1 MNIVVNT
8 RLLLPGKLEGIGRF
22 THETLR
28 RITTNHPEHRFF
40 FLFDRPYSHEFIY
53 SSNVIPV
60 VFGPPAR
67 HPLLWYLWFERVVP
81 RALKGLNAHLF
92 LSTDGFV
99 SLRTNV
105 PQTLVIHDLSFE
117 HRPQDLR
124 FSHRWFQQHFVSRY
138 AQKAKR
144 LVTVSGFSRSDLIEK
159 YHIPESKID
168 IVPNGV
174 SDVFQP
180 LPVPAIR
187 KIREKYTRGRPYFLF
202 VGALQPRKNI
212 VGLLQAFDQFCRRS
226 NAEIDLLI
234 VGGAM
239 HKTSGISKAH
249 RSMKC
254 GNRVHFTGRV
264 PDVELV
270 QLMGAALA
278 LTFVPFFEGFG
289 IPVIEA
295 MAAGVPVICSNSSSL
310 PEVGGESVC
319 YVEPDSIDEIAEA
332 MMKIYTDQEY
342 AGDLILSG
350 IKRSENYTWE
360 RSAELLWESMMKT
373 IEHPSQ
379 RGK

>member
-28 RITTNHPEHRFF
+28 RITTSHPEHRFF
-40 FLFDRPYSHEFIY
+40 FLFDRPYSREFIY
-53 SSNVIPV
+53 SSNVTPV
-60 VFGPPAR
+60 VFGPQAR

-92 LSTDGFV
+92 LSTDGFA
-99 SLRTNV
+99 SLRTDV

-117 HRPQDLR
+117 HRPQDLQL
-124 FSHRWFQQHFVSRY
+124 SHRWFQQYFVPRY
-138 AQKAKR
+138 ARKVER
-144 LVTVSGFSRSDLIEK
+144 LVTVSSFSRDDLVRK
-159 YHIPESKID
+159 YEIPEGEID
-168 IVPNGV
+168 VVPNGV
-174 SDVFQP
+174 SEMFQP
-180 LPVPAIR
+180 LSEPAIR
-187 KIREKYTRGRPYFLF
+187 KVREKYTGGRPYFLF
-202 VGALQPRKNI
+202 VGALQPRKNV
-212 VGLLQAFDQFCRRS
+212 VGLLLAYEQFCRQTD
-226 NAEIDLLI
+226 EEVDLLI

-239 HKTSGISKAH
+239 HKTREIVKTH

-254 GNRVHFTGRV
+254 GNKVHFTGRV
-264 PDVELV
+264 ADVELV

-295 MAAGVPVICSNSSSL
+295 MAAGIPVICSNSSSL

-319 YVEPDSIDEIAEA
+319 YATPESVDDIAEA
-332 MMKIYTDQEY
+332 MMKVYTDQDY

-350 IKRSENYTWE
+350 KERSESYTWE
-360 RSAELLWESMMKT
+360 RSATLLWESMMKT
-373 IEHPSQ
+373 LETPS
-379 RGK
+379 